1 MRLRSNSY
9 IIKVKVNFS
18 KETFPTRIRIG
29 LFFCQRLFILKMQVL
44 QVLLQCNSLA
54 REANDQFSSSF
65 AIALAVCIGVR
76 CGIKKNSFNNFFIA
90 SVKL

>member
-29 LFFCQRLFILKMQVL
+29 VSSLFSCQRLFILKM
-44 QVLLQCNSLA
+44 LQCT
-54 REANDQFSSSF
+54 
-65 AIALAVCIGVR
+65 
-76 CGIKKNSFNNFFIA
+76 
-90 SVKL
+90 